1 MIRSCV
7 RGAALTVGSAWLQ
20 QLQSHTHTHRRKV
33 WVNRTPPPIQGEQD
47 QPSAVGHS
55 AGPGLTHS
63 HTTHIHTHAHTSH
76 SAPLSSILYSLPY
89 HFPPTSVY
97 TCPLPFT
104 THLPCSLSLP
114 RFAIPYS
121 ALNHRE
127 HQSWMSVLSRWT
139 LEIFTP
145 PGHIKASWEFPA
157 GGW

>member
-1 MIRSCV
+1 MAQPGCSSC
-7 RGAALTVGSAWLQ
+7 
-20 QLQSHTHTHRRKV
+20 SHARACTHTCTHTHRRKV
-33 WVNRTPPPIQGEQD
+33 WVNRTPPPSKENKTSHLLLATVLVQ
-47 QPSAVGHS
+47 A
-55 AGPGLTHS
+55 S
-63 HTTHIHTHAHTSH
+63 HTPTPHIYTHMHTCRIQLHF
-76 SAPLSSILYSLPY
+76 LPY
-89 HFPPTSVY
+89 HTPCPTTTPPTSVY

-104 THLPCSLSLP
+104 THLPRSLSLP

-139 LEIFTP
+139 